1 MKQFALVKGIID
13 ETINKKK
20 GHSTMTDISCLDIGR
35 GLKVLIVKSLVLKY
49 CLNGSIIT
57 KHGKIFMPEI

>member
-20 GHSTMTDISCLDIGR
+20 GCSKMADIGCLDIGR
-35 GLKVLIVKSLVLKY
+35 G
-49 CLNGSIIT
+49 
-57 KHGKIFMPEI
+57 